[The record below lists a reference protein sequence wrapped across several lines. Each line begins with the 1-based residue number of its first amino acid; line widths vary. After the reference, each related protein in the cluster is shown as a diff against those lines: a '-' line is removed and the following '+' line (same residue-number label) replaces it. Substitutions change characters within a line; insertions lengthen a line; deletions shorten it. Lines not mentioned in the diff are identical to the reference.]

1 MPELHKLLFS
11 LWWVLKWTL
20 WKQNELRVGIL
31 FLYIEAHKTK
41 KCLSVKLDHYSSM
54 VYESYVAE
62 YDGFVVNVEKEL
74 NQHH

>member
-1 MPELHKLLFS
+1 MEAKRIKSRNFIS
-11 LWWVLKWTL
+11 LYRSPQDKEMSIG
-20 WKQNELRVGIL
+20 KIRSI
-31 FLYIEAHKTK
+31 Y
-41 KCLSVKLDHYSSM
+41 YSSM

>member
-1 MPELHKLLFS
+1 
-11 LWWVLKWTL
+11 VL

-41 KCLSVKLDHYSSM
+41 KCLSVKLDYYSSM

-62 YDGFVVNVEKEL
+62 SRWFCCECWKGIKPTPLTEEWLLKLGFKRN
-74 NQHH
+74 